1 MLGPAQNGVTMTSA
15 SEALRDLHHQ
25 RSQDR
30 TVVGLWHAGLTDE
43 ERVRFQE
50 FVDAFRANPSYSLP
64 LLREALFDDEI
75 LGVDG
80 ARFPDV
86 TGESLSKFLRRMS
99 DPDSN

>member
-1 MLGPAQNGVTMTSA
+1 MVSA
-15 SEALRDLHHQ
+15 SDALRDLHNQ

-43 ERVRFQE
+43 ERARFQE
-50 FVDAFRANPSYSLP
+50 FVDAFRANPSYSMP